1 MSKRHDRSYQF
12 GALPRGEQAGG
23 EARTR
28 WVPAQRL
35 GDLFRFRQHG
45 RRDHSA
51 RRGGAPGS
59 FAACRRPARARKAHR
74 GVLGDGE
81 RPAKGERQ
89 LSAGGGCAAAHR
101 GVEPHRGDRRS
112 GGAARPQARLSG
124 AGSAPRDVPPQR
136 RGGLPLYARGGAS
149 HAPRGTRRAL
159 NGFGGCAVRC
169 IVGASCRR
177 SFKPEGAHAGAGCA
191 ALRQTAMPSPQKIPQ
206 KFRATRRNRF
216 GSVIR
221 LRGVFFM
228 LIMGRLPQKA
238 RNLRLSTAD

>member
-51 RRGGAPGS
+51 RGGGASRS

-89 LSAGGGCAAAHR
+89 LAAGGGCAAAHR
-101 GVEPHRGDRRS
+101 GVEPHRGDHRA

-169 IVGASCRR
+169 IVGASCR
-177 SFKPEGAHAGAGCA
+177 A
-191 ALRQTAMPSPQKIPQ
+191 APNSNAVTAQNSA
-206 KFRATRRNRF
+206 RNLATRRKRL